1 MATRY
6 DAIIVGGGHNGLTA
20 ACYLGKAKLKTLV
33 LERRPVVGGAAV
45 SEEFYPGYRNSVAS
59 YSPGML
65 RSEIIRDLE
74 LKRHGLRFVPYRGTL
89 DLFTDGRVMLFTG
102 DDAHDQA
109 MVGRHSNHDYQAM
122 KAFRTR
128 MMRVSDIV
136 RQQFLAAP
144 LDLKGG
150 LSQLMPALKA
160 GNGMR
165 KLDVDDRQFLVQLF
179 TSSAY
184 EIVHRHFE
192 SDIVRQSYAVHALAG
207 NFASL
212 RAPGS
217 ATPMLIDALGE
228 LDGKRHE
235 WGIAVGGMGS
245 ITQAMRR
252 RAEELG
258 VEIMTSAPVEKIVV
272 RNGEAISVRLEN
284 GEEFSG
290 RAILANT
297 DPKRTFLKF
306 VGREHLN
313 EDFARDIENIRM
325 GTSSLRMNLAL
336 AGKPEIAGLTDDEAE
351 IGLASGITI
360 LPTISSVE
368 RNYMRALDG
377 ELTDD
382 PFIAIQ
388 VASALDDSLAPR
400 GHHVMSLLCKYYPY
414 ELAGGRKWDDIKEQT
429 ADAIIETIARY
440 FPNIKGLI
448 VGRQVLTPLD
458 LERVFGMTQG
468 DIFHGAHQ
476 PHQLFSMRPHPK
488 ASQYGTPIKGLYLCG
503 SGAHPGGGVTG
514 GPGHNAARRV
524 IKDLR

>member
-1 MATRY
+1 MASQY
-6 DAIIVGGGHNGLTA
+6 DAIVVGGGHNGLTA
-20 ACYLGKAKLKTLV
+20 ACYLGKAGLKTLV
-33 LERRPVVGGAAV
+33 LERRHVVGGAAV
-45 SEEFYPGYRNSVAS
+45 SEEFHPGYRNSVAS

-65 RSEIIRDLE
+65 RSEVIRDLE
-74 LKRHGLRFVPYRGTL
+74 LKRHGLRFIPYRGSL
-89 DLFTDGRVMLFTG
+89 DLFTDGRVMMFTG

-109 MVGRHSNHDYQAM
+109 MVGRYSNRDYDAI
-122 KAFRTR
+122 KAFRAR
-128 MMRVSDIV
+128 LMRVSDIV
-136 RQQFLAAP
+136 RQQFLKAP

-150 LSQLMPALKA
+150 LDQLLPALKV
-160 GNGMR
+160 GNGLR
-165 KLDVDDRQFLVQLF
+165 KLDVDDRQFLLQLF

-184 EIVHRHFE
+184 EIVQRHFE
-192 SDIVRQSYAVHALAG
+192 SDIVRQSFAVHALAG

-258 VEIMTSAPVEKIVV
+258 VEIRTSAPVGKIVV
-272 RNGEAISVRLEN
+272 KDGVAGSVRLET

-306 VGREHLN
+306 VGREHLD
-313 EDFARDIENIRM
+313 EGFARDIENIRM

-336 AGKPEIAGLTDDEAE
+336 AGTPEIAGLSAKEAE

-360 LPTISSVE
+360 LPTIASVE

-377 ELTDD
+377 EATDD

-388 VASALDDSLAPR
+388 VASALDDSLAPP

-414 ELAGGRKWDDIKEQT
+414 ELAGGVKWDDIKERV
-429 ADAIIETIARY
+429 ADGIVDVVAKY
-440 FPNIKGLI
+440 FPNIKQLV

-458 LERVFGMTQG
+458 LERMFGMTQA

-488 ASQYGTPIKGLYLCG
+488 ASQYRTPIKGLYLCG

-514 GPGHNAARRV
+514 GPGHNAAQAV